1 MRAAMEKKLFYDRR
15 TAKREDGTQ
24 MRLSYYLLQDENGY
38 GIAVELEGEKE
49 RATVSHISGSRQWTK
64 GLLACLSRNTV
75 TPCTLREVV
84 SDALNKI

>member
-24 MRLSYYLLQDENGY
+24 MRLSYYLLQDKNDY
-38 GIAVELEGEKE
+38 GIAVELEGEHE
-49 RATVSHISGSRQWTK
+49 EAAISHISVSRQWTK
-64 GLLACLSRNTV
+64 ELLACLSRNTV